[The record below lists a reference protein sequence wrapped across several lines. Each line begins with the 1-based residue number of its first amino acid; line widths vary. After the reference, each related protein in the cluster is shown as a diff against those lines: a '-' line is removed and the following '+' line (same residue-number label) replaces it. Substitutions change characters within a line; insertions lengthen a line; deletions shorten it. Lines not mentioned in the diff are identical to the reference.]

1 MSQADDVVLSVP
13 GLNAEQIFD
22 LSYFLVSSCLLVFC
36 LDDSFPVFLIFHV
49 VLGQLSF
56 FASQGVPR
64 LNLSHMLRLV
74 TISFLHK

>member
-13 GLNAEQIFD
+13 GLYAEQIFD

-49 VLGQLSF
+49 S
-56 FASQGVPR
+56 A
-64 LNLSHMLRLV
+64 
-74 TISFLHK
+74 TDK